1 MRRLL
6 AVLLITLGLLPA
18 LAPAQTALRFA
29 EESNW
34 PPFTPA
40 KDGAVTEGLSY
51 AMLSEIARRAG
62 FTATLEL
69 YPQKRME
76 QMVRAGER
84 DGITVISR
92 NADRESFLVFSEPLF
107 AKQAYFYHRKNFKFD
122 WSSYADLKGLRIG
135 VVRGH
140 NLGDDFAAA
149 AVKHGL
155 VLDEASS
162 VEANFRKLMAG
173 RIDVLMAN
181 HWSAVSLLAQKE
193 FRGEIVAADKPY
205 FNKSYHLALSQKSDL
220 ALSKLPKINEAIRG
234 MKTDGTLD
242 GLIQKYLYD

>member
-6 AVLLITLGLLPA
+6 AMVLLLPSLLW
-18 LAPAQTALRFA
+18 AQTSLRFA
-29 EESNW
+29 EETNW

-40 KDGAVTEGLSY
+40 KDGLVNEGLSY
-51 AMLSEIARRAG
+51 ALVTEVARRAG
-62 FTATLEL
+62 FAATLEL
-69 YPQKRME
+69 FPQKRME

-92 NADRESFLVFSEPLF
+92 NADREGYLVFSEPLF
-107 AKQAYFYHRKNFKFD
+107 AKQAYFYHRKGFKFD
-122 WSSYADLKGLRIG
+122 WNSFADLKGLRIG

-149 AVKHGL
+149 VVKHGL
-155 VLDEASS
+155 ILDEASN
-162 VEANFRKLMAG
+162 VESNFRKLMAG

-193 FRGEIVAADKPY
+193 FRGEIIAADKPY
-205 FNKSYHLALSQKSDL
+205 FNKSYHVGLSQKSDTAL
-220 ALSKLPKINEAIRG
+220 AKLPRINEAIRA
-234 MKTDGTLD
+234 MKQDGTLD
-242 GLIQKYLYD
+242 NLIQKYLYD

>member
-6 AVLLITLGLLPA
+6 ALLLLCPCLA
-18 LAPAQTALRFA
+18 LAQTPLRFA

-40 KDGAVTEGLSY
+40 KDGQVSEGLAY
-51 AMLSEIARRAG
+51 AMLTEVARRAG

-76 QMVRAGER
+76 QMVRGGER
-84 DGITVISR
+84 DGVTVISR

-107 AKQAYFYHRKNFKFD
+107 AKQAYFYHRKGFKFD
-122 WSSYADLKGLRIG
+122 WNTFADLKGLRIG

-140 NLGDDFAAA
+140 NLGDEFAAA
-149 AVKHGL
+149 VVKHGL
-155 VLDEASS
+155 VLDEASN
-162 VEANFRKLMAG
+162 VESNFRKLMAG

-181 HWSAVSLLAQKE
+181 HWSAVSLLALKE
-193 FRGEIVAADKPY
+193 FRGEIIAADKPY
-205 FNKSYHLALSQKSDL
+205 FNKGYHLALSQKSDAAL
-220 ALSKLPKINEAIRG
+220 AKLPKINEAIKA
-234 MKTDGTLD
+234 MKQDGTLD
-242 GLIQKYLYD
+242 NLIQKYLYD